1 MQENSGSRENG
12 NKKQMFLPAGYAG
25 QEEKSMMLTERF
37 ADFIDRT
44 RFEDLPGDIVSLAR
58 ERILDSVG
66 AILAGAGNWP
76 CRSRFLAACREQG
89 LGDCSAFTT
98 GELKFPAARA
108 AMIDAAF
115 GHAVELDDGHKF
127 AGAHA
132 GTVVVP
138 VALTLARQNGL
149 SGRDVITAVVL
160 GYDIVYRI
168 AAAMAPYQIDKGFHP
183 TSNDDTLGA
192 AAAAGKLLGF
202 TKEQLA
208 NALGLAGLYA
218 SGLMEATA
226 TGQLS
231 KCVMVGNAAAN
242 GMAAVYY
249 AREGMEGTI
258 SVFEGKNGF
267 FAAKSRDVDV
277 EAVCAGLGENFV
289 ITDTYSK
296 MYPTCRHAQP
306 AIEGVLN
313 LMEEYDFRPE
323 DVERVWVGTHEV
335 AYTLTGKIKAPKD
348 SGEAKFSTAYGIAV
362 ALRERGFGV
371 CHLNAE
377 YTGNPKYLELAERV
391 TVERD
396 PAVQAVYP
404 KKRGA
409 RVTIYLK
416 DGRELSTEV
425 YDLKGS
431 PDNPVGFEE
440 IKNKFVSNVKNM
452 MSREDMDRL
461 IDGIMR
467 LDELDSVEPV
477 MEILTK
483 PL

>member
-1 MQENSGSRENG
+1 M
-12 NKKQMFLPAGYAG
+12 YV
-25 QEEKSMMLTERF
+25 TERF
-37 ADFIDRT
+37 AEFICDTDFN
-44 RFEDLPGDIVSLAR
+44 DLPEDIVSLAK

-66 AILAGAGNWP
+66 AILAGAGNWAY
-76 CRSRFLAACREQG
+76 RDKFLAACREQG

-98 GELKFPAARA
+98 GDLKFPAARA
-108 AMIDAAF
+108 AMIDATF
-115 GHAVELDDGHKF
+115 GHSVELDDGHKF

-138 VALTLARQNGL
+138 VAFTLAEKYGFT
-149 SGRDVITAVVL
+149 GRDVINAVVL

-192 AAAAGKLLGF
+192 AATAGKLLGLN
-202 TKEQLA
+202 KEQLA

-231 KCVMVGNAAAN
+231 KCVMVGNAAAS

-249 AREGMEGTI
+249 AKEGMEGTV

-267 FAAKSRDVDV
+267 FAAKSQDVDV
-277 EAVCAGLGENFV
+277 EEVCRDLRKKYV

-306 AIEGVLN
+306 AIESALN
-313 LMEEYDFRPE
+313 LMEEYHFGPE
-323 DVERVWVGTHEV
+323 DVDHVWVGTHEV
-335 AYTLTGKIKAPKD
+335 AYTLTGKIKEPKD
-348 SGEAKFSTAYGIAV
+348 SGQAKFSSAYGIAI
-362 ALRERGFGV
+362 ALYEKGFGV
-371 CHLNAE
+371 CHLNPE
-377 YTGNPKYLELAERV
+377 FTENPKYLELANRV
-391 TVERD
+391 VVEQD
-396 PAVQAVYP
+396 ADVQAVYP
-404 KKRGA
+404 TKRGA
-409 RVTIYLK
+409 KVKIYLK

-431 PDNPVGFEE
+431 PNNPVGFEE
-440 IKNKFVSNVKNM
+440 IRNKFVSNVKNL
-452 MSREDMDRL
+452 MSEQDLENL
-461 IDGIMR
+461 IGMIMN
-467 LDELDSVEPV
+467 LDKMDSVAPI

>member
-1 MQENSGSRENG
+1 
-12 NKKQMFLPAGYAG
+12 
-25 QEEKSMMLTERF
+25 MLTERF
-37 ADFIDRT
+37 AEFIYNT
-44 RFEDLPGDIVSLAR
+44 NFEDLPKDIVSLAK

-66 AILAGAGNWP
+66 AILAGAGNWVY
-76 CRSRFLAACREQG
+76 RDKFLAACREQG

-98 GELKFPAARA
+98 GDLKFPAARA

-115 GHAVELDDGHKF
+115 GHSVELDDGHKF

-138 VALTLARQNGL
+138 VAFTLAEQKHL
-149 SGRDVITAVVL
+149 TGRDVINAVVL

-192 AAAAGKLLGF
+192 AATAGKLLGLNQ
-202 TKEQLA
+202 EELA

-249 AREGMEGTI
+249 AKEGMEGTV
-258 SVFEGKNGF
+258 SVFEGKDGF
-267 FAAKSRDVDV
+267 FSAKSRDVDV
-277 EAVCAGLGENFV
+277 EKVCEGLGEKFV

-306 AIEGVLN
+306 AIEGALN
-313 LMEEYDFRPE
+313 LMEEYGFGPE
-323 DVERVWVGTHEV
+323 DVDHVWVGTHEV
-335 AYTLTGKIKAPKD
+335 AYTLTGKIKEPAD
-348 SGEAKFSTAYGIAV
+348 SGQAKFSAAYGVAIA
-362 ALRERGFGV
+362 LYEKGFGV
-371 CHLNAE
+371 CHLNPE
-377 YTGNPKYLELAERV
+377 YTKNPRYLELASRV
-391 TVERD
+391 TVEQD
-396 PAVQAVYP
+396 ADVQAVYP

-409 RVTIYLK
+409 KVKIFLK
-416 DGRELSTEV
+416 DGRELAAEV

-431 PDNPVGFEE
+431 PGNPVGFEE
-440 IKNKFVSNVKNM
+440 IKNKFVSNVRNL
-452 MSREDMDRL
+452 MSEEDLNAL

-467 LDELDSVEPV
+467 LDELDSVDPV
-477 MEILTK
+477 MKILTK
-483 PL
+483 AL